1 MQIPV
6 KVSRLTTA
14 ATMKYSPTDTNVSLK
29 KSVGKHRPSPPG
41 FGCGFGVPG
50 LGVENNFVLICVIRV
65 FISP

>member
-1 MQIPV
+1 
-6 KVSRLTTA
+6 
-14 ATMKYSPTDTNVSLK
+14 MKYSPTDTNVSLK